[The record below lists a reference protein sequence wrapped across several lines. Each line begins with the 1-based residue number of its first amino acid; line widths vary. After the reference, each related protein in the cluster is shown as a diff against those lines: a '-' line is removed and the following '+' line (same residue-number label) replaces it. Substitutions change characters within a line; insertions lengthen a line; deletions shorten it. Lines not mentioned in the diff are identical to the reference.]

1 MYIPRHF
8 AVADHAAKLALIDR
22 YPFGTLTTVA
32 AGRLR
37 SSSLPFLLGAD
48 RATLDAHVAHANTH
62 WRKFEGATDVLI
74 GFIGPNAYISPSWYV
89 SENMVPT
96 WNYVAVEVRGRIELL
111 ASRQARLDVVD
122 RLSARHEAD
131 LPDPWH
137 SNKMDGDLREKLLDA
152 IVAFRVH
159 IESIDAKAKLGQN
172 RAATDLHAAI
182 AALDSSMAPSNE
194 RQLAALMRDPV
205 K

>member
-1 MYIPRHF
+1 MYIPRPF
-8 AVADHAAKLALIDR
+8 VVADHAAKLALIDR

-62 WRKFEGATDVLI
+62 WHEFEGATDVLI

-111 ASRQARLDVVD
+111 ASR
-122 RLSARHEAD
+122 
-131 LPDPWH
+131 
-137 SNKMDGDLREKLLDA
+137 
-152 IVAFRVH
+152 
-159 IESIDAKAKLGQN
+159 
-172 RAATDLHAAI
+172 
-182 AALDSSMAPSNE
+182 
-194 RQLAALMRDPV
+194 
-205 K
+205 